1 MEHMENIAES
11 FAAPCAELTAIP
23 AASPEAAPR
32 PSRLDFEP
40 IPLAWR
46 SGGWTAE
53 RQRAFIEEL
62 ADCGIVREAASR
74 VGMTEQSAYGLRRRP
89 DADAFNKAWDTA
101 VQMGTERLQSIA
113 LERAIQGTIRRRY
126 FHGEVVGE
134 DRVYDNRLLIYL
146 LGRTQNNWRDWQAKH
161 RIDAWPGWIDAVED
175 GAEPL
180 PRPDVDSAPVWRDED
195 GHWLTSFAPPDGFDG
210 EHWIDDDEG
219 EYCRRL
225 SAQEQA
231 AVEAWERRADA
242 QAQRRRDPYFRR
254 LTKI

>member
-1 MEHMENIAES
+1 MIAES
-11 FAAPCAELTAIP
+11 GCELATSP
-23 AASPEAAPR
+23 VLPPEATTAP
-32 PSRLDFEP
+32 SQLDFEP

-46 SGGWTAE
+46 SGGWTPE

-146 LGRTQNNWRDWQAKH
+146 LGRTHTESRDYQAAN
-161 RIDAWPGWIDAVED
+161 RIGEWPGWIDAVED
-175 GAEPL
+175 RMTKPL
-180 PRPDVDSAPVWRDED
+180 PRPGQRNSPVWRDDD
-195 GHWLTSFAPPDGFDG
+195 GGWLTSFPPPDGFDG

-225 SAQEQA
+225 SAEEQA
-231 AVEAWERRADA
+231 AVEAWERRS
-242 QAQRRRDPYFRR
+242 QAESQRRRDLYFCR
-254 LTKI
+254 LAEV